1 MRSSERGSGA
11 RTRSPIRQ
19 RVFEGEAGESVEE
32 EPPETSDKTGLEEKD
47 CKTSLYRY
55 VSPKNR
61 QVINTHIKNI
71 GYVPRVLCL
80 PPSPDPEN

>member
-32 EPPETSDKTGLEEKD
+32 EPPEGGRTPGPDIGVLAPYARVEPRERIGVAEETD
-47 CKTSLYRY
+47 ELRA
-55 VSPKNR
+55 
-61 QVINTHIKNI
+61 
-71 GYVPRVLCL
+71 
-80 PPSPDPEN
+80 PPLQ